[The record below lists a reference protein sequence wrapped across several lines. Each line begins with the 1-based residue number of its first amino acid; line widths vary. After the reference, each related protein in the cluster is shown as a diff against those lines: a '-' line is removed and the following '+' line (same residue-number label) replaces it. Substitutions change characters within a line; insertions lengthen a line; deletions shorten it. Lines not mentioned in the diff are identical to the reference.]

1 LSDPNHHDDRLSITI
16 GHRRYGL
23 AEIIIAFLFLLLALK
38 ALGLSKPL
46 LNIDPEMGNVSFNI
60 DLGFISSMGLF
71 AFAFS
76 YIYKFQ
82 GRVTA
87 IETKLQ
93 RIERDIEKILQKLD

>member
-1 LSDPNHHDDRLSITI
+1 
-16 GHRRYGL
+16 
-23 AEIIIAFLFLLLALK
+23 
-38 ALGLSKPL
+38 
-46 LNIDPEMGNVSFNI
+46 MGNVSFNI